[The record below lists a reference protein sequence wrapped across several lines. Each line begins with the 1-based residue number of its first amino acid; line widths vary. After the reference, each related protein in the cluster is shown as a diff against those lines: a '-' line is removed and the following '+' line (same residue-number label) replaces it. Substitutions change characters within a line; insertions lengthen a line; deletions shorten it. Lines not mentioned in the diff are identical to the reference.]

1 MTKTTK
7 APAIETR
14 FVIGANEAQAA
25 DTYFR
30 AGQTKGQ
37 AFLAFYNAAIKPHG
51 IDLALV
57 RAPMAE
63 RKAGNGMGQAMYDYV
78 KGLFWHQLVGAEWA
92 AKILDKNVKG
102 DTLLEFSGVVSASG
116 NPIKAQMKK
125 PFTES
130 AGNKPFKAFL
140 DLIEAAQK
148 GEDLDKVKR
157 KASAPKSD
165 KQALLDN
172 IGKAISTADK
182 KEKGDG
188 TIPLPAADMFKTILG
203 AVENTKLVE
212 MESDKARLIATGV
225 KNLIAAFA
233 KLDDANAVKL
243 SKALGDVLGQF
254 TK

>member
-1 MTKTTK
+1 MTKATK

-102 DTLLEFSGVVSASG
+102 DTMLEFSGVVSASG

-140 DLIEAAQK
+140 ELIEAAQK
-148 GEDLDKVKR
+148 GADLDKVKR
-157 KASAPKSD
+157 AGSIRKSD
-165 KQALLDN
+165 LEFVQAHMGDVVKRLAVD
-172 IGKAISTADK
+172 A
-182 KEKGDG
+182 EKLDG
-188 TIPLPAADMFKTILG
+188 TIPFDIAPKLAK
-203 AVENTKLVE
+203 AVLDT
-212 MESDKARLIATGV
+212 
-225 KNLIAAFA
+225 FA
-233 KLDDANAVKL
+233 
-243 SKALGDVLGQF
+243 QF
-254 TK
+254 GIK

>member
-1 MTKTTK
+1 MTKVTK
-7 APAIETR
+7 APAIDTR
-14 FVIGANEAQAA
+14 FVIGATELQAA

-37 AFLAFYNAAIKPHG
+37 AFTAFYNAAFAPHD
-51 IDLALV
+51 IDLPLV
-57 RAPMAE
+57 RAPAE
-63 RKAGNGMGQAMYDYV
+63 TRKAGNGIGQAMFSFTQTLYYI
-78 KGLFWHQLVGAEWA
+78 QRVGAEWA
-92 AKILDKNVKG
+92 AKILDKNTSG
-102 DTLLEFSGVVSASG
+102 DTMLEFTGVVSASG
-116 NPIKAQMKK
+116 NPIKPQTKRAYMQ
-125 PFTES
+125 S
-130 AGNKPFKAFL
+130 AGGKDWKAFL
-140 DLIEAAQK
+140 DLIEAAK
-148 GEDLDKVKR
+148 NGADLDKVKR

-188 TIPLPAADMFKTILG
+188 TIPAPAADMFKTILG

-243 SKALGDVLGQF
+243 SKAIGDVLGQF